1 MVTNMIKVS
10 PRASVKKCWD
20 HYKEEAAPDNYVTP
34 DSQFM
39 FLICSK
45 LRHIFQ
51 HES

>member
-1 MVTNMIKVS
+1 MVINTITVG
-10 PRASVKKCWD
+10 PRASVKSYWE

-45 LRHIFQ
+45 LRHVFQ
-51 HES
+51 HKN